1 MLVNVKPLML
11 VGGIKIALDIKA
23 RFQPEHGTAERWR
36 YVTLFIL
43 GLNYSPS
50 DDCNPYG
57 N

>member
-23 RFQPEHGTAERWR
+23 RFQPEHGTAERQR

-50 DDCNPYG
+50 DDRNPYG